1 MKYAVNLDWV
11 ELHCEFDSLL
21 FRNQYG
27 TPDHSKIDDFS
38 VRLREYGTR
47 VFRYVSVISYKRREF
62 ATLCY
67 CPLSSQDNGGILNP
81 LMCHIKLENSWCY
94 DDRWFEL
101 LKLALCVF
109 RIKPKRLS
117 RIDVACDIQYFECG
131 LYAADLAQGLMRRKY
146 YKIHQA
152 NWGAHG
158 NDSDKLSWHSLSFG
172 SKNSP
177 VFTRFYNKSLELSQA
192 KDKQYIREVWQQVEM
207 NPNRDVWR
215 IEFALTD
222 TGRDV
227 IDHETGEQFE
237 ITIDMIADRTHLQG
251 IFWHYAQHYFDIRK
265 NTGQRRYDCPRLRL
279 LPNSPSIFVPV
290 QRPRLGTMNT
300 ADRMILNRLRDIIAD
315 IPNRGE
321 RWHMLQAIK
330 AYQSYRRVELF
341 DEEEMLH
348 LQMWMYQLPSDDDLK
363 EKRDLFGER

>member
-11 ELHCEFDSLL
+11 ELHCEFDTMLY
-21 FRNQYG
+21 REQYG
-27 TPDHSKIDDFS
+27 TPDHSKHDDFS

-47 VFRYVSVISYKRREF
+47 VFKYVSVISYKDREF

-67 CPLSSQDNGGILNP
+67 CPLSSTDQGGILNP
-81 LMCHIKLENSWCY
+81 RMCHIKIENSWCY
-94 DDRWFEL
+94 DDRWYEL

-109 RIKPKRLS
+109 RIKPKSLS
-117 RIDVACDIQYFECG
+117 RIDIACDVQYFECG

-158 NDSDKLSWHSLSFG
+158 SDSDKLSWHSLSFG
-172 SKNSP
+172 SKSSP

-192 KDKQYIREVWQQVEM
+192 KDKQYIREVWKQVGL
-207 NPNRDVWR
+207 NTNRDVWR

-222 TGRDV
+222 TGREA
-227 IDHETGEQFE
+227 IDQETGERFD
-237 ITIDMIADRTHLQG
+237 IPLDALADRQTLQG
-251 IFWHYAQHYFDIRK
+251 VFWHYAQHYFDIRK

-279 LPNSPSIFVPV
+279 LPESPSIFVPV

-300 ADRMILNRLRDIIAD
+300 ADKMVLNRLRNLAEGC
-315 IPNRGE
+315 PNRAE
-321 RWHMLQAIK
+321 RFAILQAIRL
-330 AYQSYRRVELF
+330 YQYYRRVEHF
-341 DEEEMLH
+341 DDEEMRN
-348 LQMWMYQLPSDDDLK
+348 LQQWLYDMRSDDEDPKQPNLLGWK
-363 EKRDLFGER
+363 